1 MCVFFHTIR
10 NIYIIQQILTKIMEI
25 EKKLES
31 LGLTSTE
38 SKLYIT
44 LLQVGSSSAVQLA
57 KETSIHRRT
66 IYDNLAILIKK
77 GLVSYKLKN
86 NVKYFEAINPNTF
99 YGFLE
104 EKKNT
109 LNEILPKLIN
119 LFEDKQ
125 QTSQITIIEGIEG
138 AKSII
143 EEAAKTKKQIYW
155 MGGGLF
161 FFDAMKFSKEFI
173 EKKMTKMNIK
183 IIQAKSPNIETKL
196 KNFKKENIK
205 LVSKKYVSKIGY
217 TVYKDTVALGLI
229 QEKGITTIK
238 IVSEDFAKGFRNYFD
253 IVWNSKEK

>member
-1 MCVFFHTIR
+1 
-10 NIYIIQQILTKIMEI
+10 MEI

-31 LGLTSTE
+31 LGLTNTE
-38 SKLYIT
+38 SKLYLT
-44 LLQVGSSSAVQLA
+44 LLQVGSSTAVQLA

-86 NVKYFEAINPNTF
+86 NTKYFEAINPNTF
-99 YGFLE
+99 HGFLE

-109 LNEILPKLIN
+109 LNEILPTLVN

-125 QTSQITIIEGIEG
+125 QTPQITIIEGIEG

-143 EEAAKTKKQIYW
+143 EEAAKTKNQIYW

-173 EKKMTKMNIK
+173 EKKMTNMNIK
-183 IIQAKSPNIETKL
+183 IIQARTPDIEKKL
-196 KNFKKENIK
+196 RNFKKENIK
-205 LVSKKYVSKIGY
+205 LVPKKYISRIGY
-217 TVYKDTVALGLI
+217 TVYEDTVALGLI

-238 IVSEDFAKGFRNYFD
+238 IVSEDFAKGFKNYFD
-253 IVWNSKEK
+253 MIWNSKEK

>member
-1 MCVFFHTIR
+1 
-10 NIYIIQQILTKIMEI
+10 MEI
-25 EKKLES
+25 QNKLES

-38 SKLYIT
+38 SKLYLT
-44 LLQVGSSSAVQLA
+44 LLQVGSSTAVGLA

-86 NVKYFEAINPNTF
+86 NIKYFEAINPNTF
-99 YGFLE
+99 HGFLE

-109 LNEILPKLIN
+109 LNEIFPTLIN

-125 QTSQITIIEGIEG
+125 QTPQITIIEGIEG

-143 EEAAKTKKQIYW
+143 EEAAKSKKQIYW

-173 EKKMTKMNIK
+173 EKKMSKMNIK
-183 IIQAKSPNIETKL
+183 IIQVRTNNIEKKL

-205 LVSKKYVSKIGY
+205 LFSKKYVSRIGY
-217 TVYKDTVALGLI
+217 TVYENTVALGLI
-229 QEKGITTIK
+229 QKKGITTIK
-238 IVSEDFAKGFRNYFD
+238 IVSEEFAKGFKNYFK
-253 IVWNSKEK
+253 IIWNSKEK